1 MEFLIIFALILFN
14 GLFAMSEIAVVS
26 SRRSKLQQRAD
37 GGDTRA
43 RAVLELIE
51 SPSRFLSTV
60 QVGITLIS
68 ILAGAYGG
76 TTVAKGLEPL
86 IGVLPWLAPYQ
97 TEIAFALVVLAIT
110 YLSLVVGELVPKRL
124 AMRSPE
130 RIASL
135 VALPVR
141 YIAVFLAPLVWL
153 LTHST
158 DALLKLF
165 GRPGA
170 HEPPVTE
177 EEIRVLMHEGTRA
190 GVFEEAEQD
199 IVHSVLS
206 LGDRQV
212 DSLMTP
218 RPDVVWLDLEDTIE
232 ETQRKITESP
242 HARFPVAEGSLDTV
256 KGVVRARDLVL
267 LGGKL
272 TKEALTAL
280 LQPPLYVPGN
290 LSAFQL
296 LEQFK
301 KSRTH
306 MALVID
312 EYGGLQGIVTL
323 HDILEAILGDL
334 PGAEAEE
341 EPWVLKREDGSYLI
355 DGALPIE
362 EFKELFEL
370 DRLPE
375 EEKYRTLGGLVLAE
389 LGRIPTAGESFTF
402 EGLTIEVVDMD
413 ANRIDKVLVSKHK
426 EPSRSNPPEEKPA
439 NG

>member
-86 IGVLPWLAPYQ
+86 IGVLPWLAPYK

>member
-37 GGDTRA
+37 GGDARA

-60 QVGITLIS
+60 QVGITLIG

-86 IGVLPWLAPYQ
+86 IGVLPWLAPYK

-124 AMRSPE
+124 AIRSPE

>member
-86 IGVLPWLAPYQ
+86 IGVLPWLAPYK

-165 GRPGA
+165 GRPGV

-426 EPSRSNPPEEKPA
+426 EPSRSNPPEEKPV

>member
-1 MEFLIIFALILFN
+1 
-14 GLFAMSEIAVVS
+14 
-26 SRRSKLQQRAD
+26 
-37 GGDTRA
+37 
-43 RAVLELIE
+43 
-51 SPSRFLSTV
+51 
-60 QVGITLIS
+60 
-68 ILAGAYGG
+68 Y
-76 TTVAKGLEPL
+76 
-86 IGVLPWLAPYQ
+86 
-97 TEIAFALVVLAIT
+97 
-110 YLSLVVGELVPKRL
+110 
-124 AMRSPE
+124 
-130 RIASL
+130 
-135 VALPVR
+135 
-141 YIAVFLAPLVWL
+141 
-153 LTHST
+153 ST

-426 EPSRSNPPEEKPA
+426 EPSRSNPPEEKPV

>member
-86 IGVLPWLAPYQ
+86 IGVLPWLAPYK

-110 YLSLVVGELVPKRL
+110 YLSLVVGELAPKRL

-370 DRLPE
+370 NRLPE